1 MAPIKQNINSRLP
14 RNNPQVNHELEAVL
28 IGILFILLGALCF
41 TNVTIISGILNF
53 IPTIFLGKLNFVAF
67 LYLISLG
74 FYRIFMRKA
83 FHLSFNFTL
92 VGIIIVLVAATGLL
106 THYAIGDL
114 GATPLTIATFF
125 PDFLEHLPALAE
137 LPSAYD
143 PLVGGGL
150 IGYLLSGSVN
160 TLAGLS
166 GYVLLYVLLA
176 TGLLFIGAPIWVAFF
191 KWAKKYQAD
200 KRLEAERIKAAKGVL
215 IAEQR
220 DIAPIEKAP
229 PQTEPKPRPSLSFVP
244 RSSTKPTY
252 SKPLVSEMP
261 NSGLRKVIYK
271 RDANKQIYP
280 TTPTHHHDADLR
292 HTTSIPRQVSGDV
305 TSSIRKLEPELHP
318 IRMESTPQPVIVPPD
333 RSKPIPHSDV
343 PIQQPPH
350 IATPTKKSHL
360 YPSIDLLDD
369 VPEEIDTE
377 YNEEVA
383 IRRMGVINQTFVDL
397 GVKAQAVSFQVGPS
411 FTSFDIQ
418 LDRGTLVKSVATVI
432 NEISIRLGGMPA
444 LFTEVVPG
452 KTTSTLEVPN
462 EKISIVS
469 FKEII
474 KDIDRKPDF
483 QNRVVLPFGKNIL
496 GELELLPLK
505 DIIHMLVAGTTGSG
519 KSVFMHTLIM
529 TILMRSHPDDIKLII
544 IDPKRVEMIRYE
556 GIPHLL
562 APIINEY
569 SQAKVALTRLLEEM
583 QKRYDMFQNVGIS
596 SIDAYNRYARD
607 NGQQPLPL
615 IATIIDE
622 YADLVEGIPSISD
635 IVERLAAMARAS
647 GIHMIIATQ
656 RPITRIV
663 SGNIKN
669 NIITK
674 VALQMNAQV
683 DSVTVLG
690 HAGAEKL
697 LGNGDMIVSCPKLS
711 RYGEL
716 RLQGAFVSE
725 DDTLRVTR
733 FIKDNSEP
741 SYHPNF
747 LNLVDITSMGPQFPG
762 MTIEEPLDERYED
775 IKLFTMRNEYMSSSR
790 IMREFNMGFNR
801 TLRIIKQLQIDG
813 VLATGPANPQSNKGI
828 PVLLRIEDNQQE
840 ENNT

>member
-1 MAPIKQNINSRLP
+1 MDPIDQNIKTRLP

-67 LYLISLG
+67 LYIICLG
-74 FYRIFMRKA
+74 FYRIFMRKP
-83 FHLSFNFTL
+83 FRISVSFTL
-92 VGIIIVLVAATGLL
+92 FGIIIVLVAATGLL
-106 THYAIGDL
+106 THYTLAEG
-114 GATPLTIATFF
+114 GGTSLTIATFF
-125 PDFLEHLPALAE
+125 PDFLERLPALGE
-137 LPSAYD
+137 LPTSYD

-150 IGYLLSGSVN
+150 VGYLLSGIVN

-166 GYVLLYVLLA
+166 GYLLMYVILA
-176 TGLLFIGAPIWVAFF
+176 TGLLFIMAPLWVAFF
-191 KWAKKYQAD
+191 KWAKKYQTE
-200 KRLEAERIKAAKGVL
+200 KRLESERIKAARGLVG
-215 IAEQR
+215 EERR
-220 DIAPIEKAP
+220 DIAMVEKKPA
-229 PQTEPKPRPSLSFVP
+229 QTEPKPRPSMSFVP
-244 RSSTKPTY
+244 RPGNKPTY

-261 NSGLRKVIYK
+261 NSGLRKAVYR
-271 RDANKQIYP
+271 RDANKSTSPAPATYHQDTDSRQAPVIP
-280 TTPTHHHDADLR
+280 TSVTNYQ
-292 HTTSIPRQVSGDV
+292 TT
-305 TSSIRKLEPELHP
+305 TIRKLDPDLHP
-318 IRMESTPQPVIVPPD
+318 IRIEPTPQPSIVAPQQDEPNAP
-333 RSKPIPHSDV
+333 SKGPIHQSTIMRDSSRKPY
-343 PIQQPPH
+343 
-350 IATPTKKSHL
+350 L

-369 VPEEIDTE
+369 VPEESDTE

-483 QNRVVLPFGKNIL
+483 QNRVILPFGKNIL

-762 MTIEEPLDERYED
+762 MAIEEPLDERYED

-813 VLATGPANPQSNKGI
+813 VLAAGPANPQSNKGI
-828 PVLLRIEDNQQE
+828 PVLIRIEDDADQE
-840 ENNT
+840 IKP

>member
-1 MAPIKQNINSRLP
+1 MAPTDQNIKTRLP
-14 RNNPQVNHELEAVL
+14 RNNPRVNHDLEAVL
-28 IGILFILLGALCF
+28 LGILFVLLGALCF
-41 TNVTIISGILNF
+41 TNVTIVSGLLNF
-53 IPTIFLGKLNFVAF
+53 LPTIFLGKLNFIAF
-67 LYLISLG
+67 LYLITLG
-74 FYRIFMRKA
+74 FYRIFMRKPL
-83 FHLSFNFTL
+83 HLSFNFTL
-92 VGIIIVLVAATGLL
+92 IGTILVLLAVSGLV
-106 THYAIGDL
+106 THYKISEL
-114 GATPLTIATFF
+114 GATPTTLMTFF
-125 PDFLEHLPALAE
+125 SDFLKHLPALSE
-137 LPSAYD
+137 LPSSYE

-150 IGYLLSGSVN
+150 LGYLFLGISNS
-160 TLAGLS
+160 LAGDS
-166 GYVLLYVLLA
+166 GHLLLYVLLA
-176 TGLLFIGAPIWVAFF
+176 TGLLLIGAPLWVLFF
-191 KWAKKYQAD
+191 KWARKHRAE
-200 KRLEAERIKAAKGVL
+200 KRLEAARIKAARGQV
-215 IAEQR
+215 IDEQQ
-220 DIAPIEKAP
+220 ELP
-229 PQTEPKPRPSLSFVP
+229 PVETPMPQPKPRPSVSFVP
-244 RSSTKPTY
+244 KVSSKPTY
-252 SKPLVSEMP
+252 SKLLVSEMP
-261 NSGLRKVIYK
+261 TSGLRKVTYR
-271 RDANKQIYP
+271 RDVNKQP
-280 TTPTHHHDADLR
+280 APLKPSTPQDEYQAQSVMSAQQGGHHQ
-292 HTTSIPRQVSGDV
+292 TTSV
-305 TSSIRKLEPELHP
+305 RKLEPELHSVKIEPPRKTDINP
-318 IRMESTPQPVIVPPD
+318 IGEIRSVIPD
-333 RSKPIPHSDV
+333 IEPSEHVLTRPI
-343 PIQQPPH
+343 
-350 IATPTKKSHL
+350 IANKS
-360 YPSIDLLDD
+360 YRFPSIDLLDD
-369 VPEEIDTE
+369 VPEETDTE

-383 IRRMGVINQTFVDL
+383 IHRMGVINQTFVDL

-474 KDIDRKPDF
+474 KDIDRKPEF

-496 GELELLPLK
+496 GQLELLPLK

-733 FIKDNSEP
+733 FIKDNSQP
-741 SYHPNF
+741 AYHPNF
-747 LNLVDITSMGPQFPG
+747 LNLVDITAMGPQFPG
-762 MTIEEPLDERYED
+762 NSVEEPLDERYED

-813 VLATGPANPQSNKGI
+813 VLAAGPANPQSNKGI
-828 PVLLRIEDNQQE
+828 PVLIRIDDE
-840 ENNT
+840 ESNHTP